1 MNRFYFLVA
10 EETEGSDYIYLDDDR
25 VPDELKRGC
34 RNSEFQFIDPEIT
47 VLTADP
53 ESGNSLPDFICD
65 GRNDVPL
72 ISERM
77 KSVFDSLNVRFIFY
91 QRIRIIKNSD
101 GLSENY
107 WLAVPPRI
115 DCLDRD
121 LDRDKSDIDEMWNKA
136 KKIVI
141 DRDKTGNCDI
151 FKISGV
157 VNNEIIISSRLK
169 NALEKHKVTKGFYML
184 DDPKL
189 E

>member
-1 MNRFYFLVA
+1 MNSFYFLVA
-10 EETEGSDYIYLDDDR
+10 EETKGSDYIYLDNDR

-34 RNSEFQFIDPEIT
+34 RYSEFQFIDPEIT

-65 GRNDVPL
+65 GSNDVPL

-77 KSVFDSLNVRFIFY
+77 KSVFDSLNVRYIFY

-107 WLAVPPRI
+107 WLAVPPKI

-121 LDRDKSDIDEMWNKA
+121 KMDKSDIDEMWNKA
-136 KKIVI
+136 QKMVI
-141 DRDKTGNCDI
+141 DRDKTGYCDI

-157 VNNEIIISSRLK
+157 ENRDIIISSRLK
-169 NALEKHKVTKGFYML
+169 NALEKHRVTKGFYML